1 MSNSK
6 YCAAICFLIFL
17 SFDSVLQYKCK
28 VCENSVLWFDQ
39 MYRTDIRVTLWKGRS
54 SNNKIHDNYEWMNY
68 RNEYEYAIFLRELKT
83 NVYTWMCVN
92 MLVYLSRST
101 HSVPGAI
108 VVDSPV
114 SCSFNSNPHLVDH
127 CTLKFVLHG
136 LSGHSLMSNQSW
148 FKSNAMPHLKV
159 FSKTNSRIAC
169 FTLSLIDTLNQIV
182 S

>member
-6 YCAAICFLIFL
+6 YCALICFLIFL

-136 LSGHSLMSNQSW
+136 LSGHSLMANQSW

>member
-1 MSNSK
+1 
-6 YCAAICFLIFL
+6 
-17 SFDSVLQYKCK
+17 
-28 VCENSVLWFDQ
+28 
-39 MYRTDIRVTLWKGRS
+39 
-54 SNNKIHDNYEWMNY
+54 MNY

-136 LSGHSLMSNQSW
+136 ISGHSLMSNQSW

-182 S
+182 SKKQHLTTTFKNVAKNQMKRVSGESSVASCCS